1 MAISCQFESTR
12 VILLK
17 QRSLL
22 RHRFFSSEIVGMK
35 LYPRPSIR
43 EVLPDRRLVWFNGQ
57 RHFRHFGCGG
67 VRGGSG
73 DIAGHLEVRGSLS
86 WKKWNFSC
94 GKMMVMHGSTLD
106 DYWKGL
112 GMEIG

>member
-1 MAISCQFESTR
+1 MANGCQFESTR
-12 VILLK
+12 VVLLK
-17 QRSLL
+17 QPSLL

-86 WKKWNFSC
+86 RGIVEFFMM
-94 GKMMVMHGSTLD
+94 GK
-106 DYWKGL
+106 
-112 GMEIG
+112 